1 MELMTERVE
10 KQTERET
17 LRRPDRFAVS
27 GGSDRKWGKKR
38 EQKKEADQWERSMAN
53 KSSSNHDRNQMY
65 MKDREREED
74 D

>member
-1 MELMTERVE
+1 MVLELMTERVE

-27 GGSDRKWGKKR
+27 GGKR

-65 MKDREREED
+65 MKDREREEEN
-74 D
+74 

>member
-1 MELMTERVE
+1 MELMTEQVG

-27 GGSDRKWGKKR
+27 GGSDRKWGKK
-38 EQKKEADQWERSMAN
+38 ENKKRRLTSGRDRWQT
-53 KSSSNHDRNQMY
+53 SSSNHDRNQMY